1 MPTNTVLIQFSTG
14 GFNLYLRKR
23 ERNTKIFKRIHFTSV
38 ICSRITEMC
47 RKCKIRNKYRI
58 RIGSRGMKMVG

>member
-47 RKCKIRNKYRI
+47 RKCKIRNI
-58 RIGSRGMKMVG
+58 ELE